1 MPEWNVNCLTTVYQR
16 WAMESIFMRRFPMY
30 GGGTIKS
37 RSITLNGCDFPVTEN
52 LHTALLYL
60 RNRQLE
66 RTLWV
71 DAISIDQDKQD
82 EKARQIPLMRTI
94 YAQAQHVIVW
104 LGEATENGDKQLKE
118 FVALHKNRIRLQLQI
133 RLLGKTVIYA
143 GCYKELGFAV
153 SG

>member
-1 MPEWNVNCLTTVYQR
+1 
-16 WAMESIFMRRFPMY
+16 MECELSDYSLSEMGDGKHLY
-30 GGGTIKS
+30 EALSYVWGSTIKS

-52 LHTALLYL
+52 IHTALLYL

-104 LGEATENGDKQLKE
+104 LGEATENGDKAVEGIRCLAQE
-118 FVALHKNRIRLQLQI
+118 QDTVTVTDTVTWKNRDICGLLQRAWFRRI
-133 RLLGKTVIYA
+133 WVR
-143 GCYKELGFAV
+143 
-153 SG
+153 